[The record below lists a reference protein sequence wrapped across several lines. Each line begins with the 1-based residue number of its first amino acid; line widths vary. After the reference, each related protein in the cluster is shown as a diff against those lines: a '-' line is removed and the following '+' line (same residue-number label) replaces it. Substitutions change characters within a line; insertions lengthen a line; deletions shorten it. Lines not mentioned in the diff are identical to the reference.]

1 MFEGHFVVLD
11 QDECRTLL
19 GEAPVG
25 RLAFVGPDGIT
36 VLPLAHTH
44 DGNLIVV
51 RTEPRTQ
58 LAELPEGSDVAFE
71 VDHVDQETANGW
83 SVLVRGRLVDVS
95 EELLSPEFMAPL
107 PYVPGSRD
115 VVRAV
120 SIDSLQGR
128 AVSRP

>member
-51 RTEPRTQ
+51 RTAPRTQ